1 MKKKFKV
8 GDKVVGKG
16 IISCPNIDGM
26 VGKIIVVEKPGSTF
40 DYGVEFNDKHIL
52 FHSCGNNGKHGHC
65 YWVTS
70 YDIEP
75 LKEEVIV
82 IYRKGNEV
90 IALDKR
96 TNKKTTSR
104 CHPDDKFDFEVG
116 ANIAFN
122 RLLGKE
128 IKENVQGTPKLY
140 NGKFVVTKCSDLF
153 AYTVGK
159 IYEVKDGCWIC
170 DNGIGIPV
178 AQNLCRTFN
187 DVKRVC
193 TADIIEVVE

>member
-16 IISCPNIDGM
+16 IMTRTNIDGM
-26 VGKIIVVEKPGSTF
+26 VGKIIKVESQSSTF
-40 DYGVEFNDKHIL
+40 HYGVEFEDKNPK
-52 FHSCGNNGKHGHC
+52 FHSCGGEGKSGHC
-65 YWVTS
+65 YLVTPNH
-70 YDIEP
+70 IEP
-75 LKEEVIV
+75 LKEVIV

-140 NGKFVVTKCSDLF
+140 NGKFVVTNDNGF

-170 DNGIGIPV
+170 DNRLPIPV
-178 AQNLCRTFN
+178 AQNPCRTFN

-193 TADIIEVVE
+193 MADIIEVVE